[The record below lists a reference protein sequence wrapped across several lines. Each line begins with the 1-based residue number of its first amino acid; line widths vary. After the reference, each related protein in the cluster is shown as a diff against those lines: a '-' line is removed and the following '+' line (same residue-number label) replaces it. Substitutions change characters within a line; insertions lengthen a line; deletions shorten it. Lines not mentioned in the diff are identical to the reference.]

1 MGLLDLTGPL
11 TEFWSA
17 TVFVERQG
25 LHGYARHTVSLYGG
39 PIRTAEGPS
48 PGFKTRKSTPSSF
61 PAHAPKA
68 RRTASVCADAFLLA
82 EAGLL
87 NGRRAATH
95 WTSCEVLD
103 QR

>member
-11 TEFWSA
+11 AVFWSA

-25 LHGYARHTVSLYGG
+25 LHGRARQTVSLYGG
-39 PIRTAEGPS
+39 PIPTAEGP
-48 PGFKTRKSTPSSF
+48 STPSSF

-82 EAGLL
+82 EVGLL